1 MLSLLQTK
9 DLLVKCNK
17 IDILR
22 LFFSFWIEIISELQ
36 LHNISIE
43 QNKLNEVSKSLLT
56 YLLSLMYTELRQL
69 FTRLKLVS

>member
-22 LFFSFWIEIISELQ
+22 LMFSFWIEIISELQ

-69 FTRLKLVS
+69 FTQLKLVS

>member
-9 DLLVKCNK
+9 DLLIKCNK

-22 LFFSFWIEIISELQ
+22 LMFSFWIEIISELQ

-43 QNKLNEVSKSLLT
+43 QNKLNEISKSFLT
-56 YLLSLMYTELRQL
+56 YLLS
-69 FTRLKLVS
+69 

>member
-22 LFFSFWIEIISELQ
+22 LMFSFWIEIISELQ